1 MLQDFGVA
9 IWKTYLLLFGRNEAS
24 MRIAQNLGINMAIL
38 RAFRYHIF
46 PTNVPLQLED
56 FEFFQHRLQLI
67 QEKMDEWR
75 PQKVAELWTRG
86 YRDPLTY
93 YTFVTA
99 IFFGVVGILGL
110 AAGIVQAY
118 ASFLQGG

>member
-1 MLQDFGVA
+1 MLQDFGVE

-24 MRIAQNLGINMAIL
+24 MHIAQNLGINMAML

-56 FEFFQHRLQLI
+56 FPFFQHRLQLI

-75 PQKVAELWTRG
+75 PQKVTELWTRG

-93 YTFVTA
+93 YTFITA

>member
-1 MLQDFGVA
+1 MP
-9 IWKTYLLLFGRNEAS
+9 
-24 MRIAQNLGINMAIL
+24 ML
-38 RAFRYHIF
+38 RAFRYHLF

-56 FEFFQHRLQLI
+56 FPFFQHRLQLI

-75 PQKVAELWTRG
+75 PQKVTELWTRG

-93 YTFVTA
+93 YTFITA

-118 ASFLQGG
+118 ASFLQDG

>member
-1 MLQDFGVA
+1 MLQDFGVE

-24 MRIAQNLGINMAIL
+24 MHTAQNLGINIAML

-46 PTNVPLQLED
+46 PTNIPLQLED
-56 FEFFQHRLQLI
+56 FPFFQHRLQLI

-75 PQKVAELWTRG
+75 PQKVTELWTRG

>member
-1 MLQDFGVA
+1 MLQDFGVE

-24 MRIAQNLGINMAIL
+24 MHIAQNLGINMAML
-38 RAFRYHIF
+38 RAFRYHLF

-56 FEFFQHRLQLI
+56 FPFFQHRLQLI

-75 PQKVAELWTRG
+75 PQKVTELWTRG

-93 YTFVTA
+93 YTFITA

-118 ASFLQGG
+118 ASFLQAG